1 MKRKSGFFTFCLAF
15 CPGAGQMY
23 QGYMKRGTS
32 LLVLFMLI
40 IMLGT
45 LLNMVPVALF
55 SLVVWMYSFFD
66 TFNIRSRFLS
76 GEAMEPDAWLVD
88 PESLAGGNW
97 KTLVEKRHRVL
108 GIALVAIGV
117 YALYSNFIAPVLWG
131 MVSAYHLHWLGT
143 LLNSLTTT
151 LVAVVLIG
159 FGVFLMRG
167 PAHSAFQRRCAQP
180 LRILCTEYTG
190 PRLWFGRFH
199 GKLKTRMC
207 GRRSAGMRPGVP
219 ERKCAGVLKN
229 FTKQEKS
236 WMMYDWANS
245 AHSVIVVTILPIF
258 YNTVVEY
265 MADAASG
272 MTTWGYATSAA
283 MAIVAL
289 LAPVLGVFGD
299 FRGMRKKLFAIFMLV
314 GVVSCVGLA
323 VTPQLD
329 FMAPGVAEKVG
340 MAVLALYI
348 LSTIGF
354 AGANLYYDSFLNDVT
369 TEERMDKVSTMGYGL
384 GYIGGSTI
392 PLLAFLIMNL
402 ILGSD
407 AMLFCLSFA
416 FGLTAVWW
424 FVFSFPLLKNVEQVS
439 YVEREKGA
447 VGKALK
453 GLWATV
459 KEIFHHKEM
468 FVFLIAYFF
477 YIDGVNTI
485 IHMSTSYGDTLGLD
499 STSMLLAL
507 LLVQVLGLPF
517 CLLYIKASER
527 FGARAMVGVGIC
539 IYMGVTVFGFFLREV
554 WQFWVMAVMVA
565 TSQGGIQAL
574 SRSMFGKMIPDKKR
588 TGEFFGFYDIFGK
601 FSAIMGPA
609 LVGWSSALAAGIM
622 LKNAG
627 ETRAT
632 ASEALLAQ
640 VNMDAAPWGILS
652 VLIIFFIGGGLYFFV
667 LPKYRKKKG

>member
-1 MKRKSGFFTFCLAF
+1 MGRRAGHGLCAGRLKRIENARKEIKKHKARRAARHK
-15 CPGAGQMY
+15 AG
-23 QGYMKRGTS
+23 R
-32 LLVLFMLI
+32 
-40 IMLGT
+40 
-45 LLNMVPVALF
+45 
-55 SLVVWMYSFFD
+55 
-66 TFNIRSRFLS
+66 
-76 GEAMEPDAWLVD
+76 PDAAAR
-88 PESLAGGNW
+88 P
-97 KTLVEKRHRVL
+97 
-108 GIALVAIGV
+108 
-117 YALYSNFIAPVLWG
+117 
-131 MVSAYHLHWLGT
+131 
-143 LLNSLTTT
+143 
-151 LVAVVLIG
+151 
-159 FGVFLMRG
+159 FLCGRPL
-167 PAHSAFQRRCAQP
+167 PA
-180 LRILCTEYTG
+180 LCTEYTAR
-190 PRLWFGRFH
+190 RLWFGRFH
-199 GKLKTRMC
+199 GKLKQKCTGAAAPECGRAPERMC
-207 GRRSAGMRPGVP
+207 
-219 ERKCAGVLKN
+219 EGVLKN
-229 FTKQEKS
+229 FTKKEKS

-258 YNTVVEY
+258 YNTVAEY

-299 FRGMRKKLFAIFMLV
+299 FKGMRKKLFTIFMLV

-329 FMAPGVAEKVG
+329 FMAPGMAEKVG

-402 ILGSD
+402 ILGSG

-447 VGKALK
+447 VRQALK
-453 GLWATV
+453 SLWATI
-459 KEIFHHKEM
+459 KEIFKNKEM
-468 FVFLIAYFF
+468 LVFLIAYFF

-527 FGARAMVGVGIC
+527 FGARVMVGVGIC
-539 IYMGVTVFGFFLREV
+539 IYMCVTVFGFFLREV

-609 LVGWSSALAAGIM
+609 RVGLTSALAADVM

-640 VNMDAAPWGILS
+640 VNVDAAPWGILS